1 MLRLHV
7 CTGQKSTMSLLIQ
20 YANSVHFYDFII
32 SWKRVHA
39 RANPS
44 IAVLELRILLIACAG
59 MNVWV
64 LLRTSIL
71 VHVPTG
77 TRARARARAVHA
89 CAYLLVGQQ
98 SGRGR
103 RRGGEEVTALCC
115 LGCSRSLSVNSAG
128 RFLWPPDRTSRSTL
142 RSAWRS

>member
-1 MLRLHV
+1 
-7 CTGQKSTMSLLIQ
+7 MSLLIQ

-71 VHVPTG
+71 VHVLVPA
-77 TRARARARAVHA
+77 RARARAR
-89 CAYLLVGQQ
+89 CARARTYLLDSRV
-98 SGRGR
+98 
-103 RRGGEEVTALCC
+103 GEEGEEGGDVIK
-115 LGCSRSLSVNSAG
+115 SY
-128 RFLWPPDRTSRSTL
+128 
-142 RSAWRS
+142 